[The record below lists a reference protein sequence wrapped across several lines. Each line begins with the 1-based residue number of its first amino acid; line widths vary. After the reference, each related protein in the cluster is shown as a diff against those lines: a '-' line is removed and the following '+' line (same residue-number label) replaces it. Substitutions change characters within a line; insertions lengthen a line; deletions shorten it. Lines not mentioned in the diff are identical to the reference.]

1 MGDKMNSDNVGRIRS
16 VNISGHGNVIG
27 NNSSSWVNVHVTA
40 PQQEALAVLDEF
52 IRKLDLYEKSISD
65 VHRVRQGALAART
78 EIAEP
83 LPKWERIRSLLRGVA
98 ASVAGV
104 AALSDLVNNA
114 LSIVAHL

>member
-1 MGDKMNSDNVGRIRS
+1 MDGDSDARIRS
-16 VNISGHGNVIG
+16 ISISGHGNVIG
-27 NNSSSWVNVHVTA
+27 DNSSSMVNIHATA

-52 IRKLDLYEKSISD
+52 IRKLGLYENRIGD
-65 VHRVRQGALAART
+65 FHRIRQDALDART

-83 LPKWERIRSLLRGVA
+83 LPKWKRIRSLLRGLA
-98 ASVAGV
+98 PSVAGV

>member
-1 MGDKMNSDNVGRIRS
+1 M
-16 VNISGHGNVIG
+16 
-27 NNSSSWVNVHVTA
+27 HVTA
-40 PQQEALAVLDEF
+40 PQQEALAVLDVF
-52 IRKLDLYEKSISD
+52 IRKLDLYENSVGD
-65 VHRVRQGALAART
+65 VHRVRQDALGARM

-83 LPKWERIRSLLRGVA
+83 VPKWERIRSLLRGVA